1 MTHPLP
7 RRIVAVLLSGVLALV
22 TPIGVSLAATTTTT
36 FTVTATLNN
45 SCTMSVA
52 TNVAFGA
59 VNAGAAAT
67 NIANTITLTCNHKAT
82 VSSVALN
89 NGANASGT
97 QKRMTDGTDFLNY
110 LIDRPTGATFTT
122 CPAAGAGPE
131 WNATNT
137 IVATTLFATT
147 GGPKSINVC
156 ASIPAGQF
164 PEGGSYTDTVTVTVT
179 FA

>member
-1 MTHPLP
+1 MKHPFP
-7 RRIVAVLLSGVLALV
+7 RRVVAALLSGALALAV
-22 TPIGVSLAATTTTT
+22 PMSAPFAATATTT
-36 FTVTATLNN
+36 FTVTATVGN
-45 SCTMSVA
+45 SCNVSA
-52 TNVAFGA
+52 ANVAFGA

-67 NIANTITLTCNHKAT
+67 NVASTVTLTCNRNAV
-82 VSSVALN
+82 VSAVALN

-110 LIDRPTGATFTT
+110 LIDVPTGATFTT

-131 WNATNT
+131 WNSTNT
-137 IVATTLFATT
+137 IVATSLFAAS
-147 GGPKSINVC
+147 GGPRPINIC

-164 PEGGSYTDTVTVTVT
+164 PEAGSYTDTVTITVT